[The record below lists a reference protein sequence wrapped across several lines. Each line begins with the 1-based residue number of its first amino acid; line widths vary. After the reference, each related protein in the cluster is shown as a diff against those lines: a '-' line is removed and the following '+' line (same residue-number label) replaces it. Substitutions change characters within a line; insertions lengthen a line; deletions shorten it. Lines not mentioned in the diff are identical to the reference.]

1 MVKKTDKEKLLE
13 IFRKAGIWIPVDDSN
28 YFELVSDETVGFC
41 FDKNGNLFILC
52 EGVSLFIGLRG

>member
-13 IFRKAGIWIPVDDSN
+13 IFRKAGIWISVDDSN

-41 FDKNGNLFILC
+41 FDKNGNL
-52 EGVSLFIGLRG
+52 LRLI